1 MSPIWRASNP
11 AQFREKVFTARSA
24 RRSSPF
30 YLDMSVSGIGSDA
43 MATICLRLVG
53 MGVDCGHRFG
63 DGNGGIG
70 CVAGK
75 GGSALIAELDGG

>member
-1 MSPIWRASNP
+1 
-11 AQFREKVFTARSA
+11 
-24 RRSSPF
+24 
-30 YLDMSVSGIGSDA
+30 